1 MAGRKWEVEQH
12 PQRKQIV
19 KAIVRGDSFRNLTKQ
34 FGISI
39 ASLSRYLN
47 IKLVEQFKRAKE
59 KGLDIN
65 SESLKSMVQE
75 LIGEV
80 REFLKAAK
88 LDLEDR
94 KPSEARKEAIYHIEE
109 WRKLIETFAKLEG
122 QLQENT
128 VININP
134 VMIQV
139 EQVILEA
146 TVGYPEVRKEIVERF
161 KHIEGPET
169 ID

>member
-19 KAIVRGDSFRNLTKQ
+19 KAIVRGDSLRNIKKR

-47 IKLVEQFKRAKE
+47 EKLIEQFKRAKE

-65 SESLKSMVQE
+65 SESLKRMVQE

-88 LDLEDR
+88 IDVEDR
-94 KPSEARKEAIYHIEE
+94 KPSEVRKEAIYHIEE
-109 WRKLIETFAKLEG
+109 WRKLIETLAKLEG

-134 VMIQV
+134 ILIQI
-139 EQVILEA
+139 EGVIIEA
-146 TVGYPEVRKEIVERF
+146 TVGYPEVRSKIIERIKRVE
-161 KHIEGPET
+161 GST
-169 ID
+169 TVD